1 MSLRKS
7 LLSALALL
15 LIPFGAL
22 KAQQTPRAATPAP
35 DAPDNFT
42 FIVGGGSFLGIYPE
56 EITREN
62 MGRYNLREARGVG
75 ISKVIE
81 GSPAEKAGLR
91 KDDVVLRFNGEE
103 VTSVRKLNR
112 QISEVAPDHTARLTI
127 SRNGSEQELSVTI
140 GERKD
145 FANTFAFPREG
156 DGKKLLEELNRAPG
170 AFALAL
176 GSSRRIGVSTNT
188 LTKQLADYFG
198 IAGGKGVLVSNVV
211 EDSPAAKAGLKAGD
225 VITEVD
231 GEKIDEVGD
240 LSRAINRKSE
250 GDVTLTITRDR
261 SQQTIRVTPE
271 KGEATPLFGP
281 EFRIE
286 GTPRVGQLMTIPST
300 PLMPKLNKIVM
311 PQITI
316 PQIVMPRIQ
325 AMPRVR
331 ALLSTRP
338 L

>member
-7 LLSALALL
+7 LLPALALL
-15 LIPFGAL
+15 LIPWGAL
-22 KAQQTPRAATPAP
+22 QAQQTPRAKTPAP
-35 DAPDNFT
+35 DASGDFT
-42 FIVGGGSFLGIYPE
+42 FLVGGGGFLGIYPE

-75 ISKVIE
+75 ISKVSE
-81 GSPAEKAGLR
+81 GSPAEKAGLK

-103 VTSVRKLNR
+103 VTSVRKLDR
-112 QISEVAPDHTARLTI
+112 LVSEVAPDHTARLTI
-127 SRNGSEQELSVTI
+127 SRNGGEQELSVTL
-140 GERKD
+140 GQRKD
-145 FANTFAFPREG
+145 FANAFVFPRDG
-156 DGKKLLEELNRAPG
+156 DAGKLLEGNLNGAPG

-198 IAGGKGVLVSNVV
+198 IAGGKGVLISSVR

-240 LSRAINRKSE
+240 LSRSINRKSD
-250 GDVTLTITRDR
+250 GDVTLTIMRDR
-261 SQQTIRVTPE
+261 SQLTIRVTPE
-271 KGEATPLFGP
+271 KGEAAPLFGP

-286 GTPRVGQLMTIPST
+286 GTPRVGQLMTIPGT
-300 PLMPKLNKIVM
+300 PLMPQLDK
-311 PQITI
+311 
-316 PQIVMPRIQ
+316 IVMPRIAMPRIQ
-325 AMPRVR
+325 ATPRVR
-331 ALLSTRP
+331 ALIAPRP

>member
-1 MSLRKS
+1 
-7 LLSALALL
+7 
-15 LIPFGAL
+15 
-22 KAQQTPRAATPAP
+22 
-35 DAPDNFT
+35 
-42 FIVGGGSFLGIYPE
+42 
-56 EITREN
+56 
-62 MGRYNLREARGVG
+62 MGRYNLREARGVA
-75 ISKVIE
+75 ISKVSE
-81 GSPAEKAGLR
+81 GSPAEKAGLK
-91 KDDVVLRFNGEE
+91 KDDVVLRFNGDE

-112 QISEVAPDHTARLTI
+112 LISEVAPDHTARLTI

-140 GERKD
+140 GQRKD
-145 FANTFAFPREG
+145 FANAFAFPRDENSQ
-156 DGKKLLEELNRAPG
+156 KLLENLNRTPG

-198 IAGGKGVLVSNVV
+198 ITGGKGVLISNVA

-240 LSRAINRKSE
+240 LSRSINRKSE
-250 GDVTLTITRDR
+250 GDVTLTIIRDK
-261 SQQTIRVTPE
+261 SQLTIRVTPE
-271 KGEATPLFGP
+271 KGQATPLFGP

-300 PLMPKLNKIVM
+300 PLVPQIDKIVM
-311 PQITI
+311 PQITM
-316 PQIVMPRIQ
+316 PQIVMPRIK

-338 L
+338 I